1 LNYRVFILCAIVC
14 SLLSCVGTA
23 LAQRGGTCGNDA
35 ATQHF
40 RAGFAFAET
49 RQARSAIS
57 KFQACLEA
65 DPNCVPCLYE
75 IGWVYWT
82 QSEWDN
88 VIKNWEQVLQHDPH
102 HVLVTTWLGPAR
114 DHANNRK
121 TPGLD
126 PTRVPIAIRS
136 TPEESPVQM
145 ELVARFQSYNA
156 NPKDKDKDHY
166 DQDIF
171 SPKSARYSADGKKV
185 YVNSLEGYRTVV
197 YDAQSLTKRGV
208 INHHFTAKDTSLFQE
223 QEAPFSY
230 RFNRR
235 PPSGKTNHFRGKPVE
250 SELSHNGKFLWI
262 PYYRRDFDVGATSP
276 SAVAIIDTQT
286 DQIVRVMPTGPIPK
300 YVEASPDG
308 QWVAV
313 THWGDN
319 TVALIDTSTGN
330 PGEFT
335 YRSELLVV
343 EVQLSQKGLSGEDR
357 DKACGYCL
365 RGTVF
370 TPDSKT
376 LLVSRMSGGGIA
388 GFDVESGRYLGTV
401 QGMRPTPRHLVIDGK
416 GESLF
421 LSSNASGYVSK
432 VSLERLVESLQ
443 AADGELV
450 ALSEFEATFVGSGA
464 RTISLGPAGRYI
476 FAAVHMG
483 SEVVV
488 IDSHTMKVV
497 SRIRTDSFTVGL
509 TVSPD
514 GSQVWTTSQ
523 ARGEEGGGNSV
534 CVYQV
539 TYPVSPAAE

>member
-1 LNYRVFILCAIVC
+1 MFYRVFILCAIGC
-14 SLLSCVGTA
+14 SLLGCVGSA
-23 LAQRGGTCGNDA
+23 FAQRGGSCESA
-35 ATQHF
+35 EATQHF
-40 RAGFAFAET
+40 RAGFAAAET
-49 RQARSAIS
+49 RQARTAIS
-57 KFQACLEA
+57 KFQSCLQVE
-65 DPNCVPCLYE
+65 PSCVPCLYE

-82 QSEWDN
+82 QSEWSN
-88 VIKNWEQVLQHDPH
+88 VIENWEQVLQHEPH

-114 DHANNRK
+114 DQASNRK

-126 PTRVPIAIRS
+126 RTRVPIAVRS
-136 TPEESPVQM
+136 RPETSPVQM

-156 NPKDKDKDHY
+156 NPKDKTKDHY

-171 SPKSARYSADGKKV
+171 SPKSARYSHDGSKV

-197 YDAQSLTKRGV
+197 YDAQSLTKRSV
-208 INHHFTAKDTSLFQE
+208 INHQFTAKSESLFQG
-223 QEAPFSY
+223 QEAPFQY
-230 RFNRR
+230 RFNKR
-235 PPSGKTNHFRGKPVE
+235 PSSGQVNHFRGKPVE
-250 SELSHNGKFLWI
+250 SELSHDGKFLWI
-262 PYYRRDFDVGATSP
+262 PYYRRDFDGGATSP
-276 SAVAIIDTQT
+276 SAVAIIDTET
-286 DQIVRVMPTGPIPK
+286 DEIVRVMPTGPIPK

-308 QWVAV
+308 QWVAI

-319 TVALIDTSTGN
+319 TVALIDTSSGN
-330 PGEFT
+330 PEEFT
-335 YRSELLVV
+335 YRPELLVV
-343 EVQLSQKGLSGEDR
+343 VRQLSQKGLSGENR

-401 QGMRPTPRHLVIDGK
+401 RGMRPTPRHLVIDDK
-416 GESLF
+416 GQSLF

-432 VSLERLVESLQ
+432 VSLERLVQALQ
-443 AADGELV
+443 GADGELV
-450 ALSEFEATFVGSGA
+450 ELSAFEATFVGSGA
-464 RTISLGPAGRYI
+464 RTISLGSEDRYI

-488 IDSHTMKVV
+488 IDSLTMKVV

-514 GSQVWTTSQ
+514 GTQVWATSQ

-534 CVYQV
+534 CVYEV
-539 TYPVSPAAE
+539 TYPSPSAED